1 MLLAFSWTIVLCFI
15 GFQYLREKQYKSDFL
30 NAQLQLYNRHLLDA
44 IEVGVPYEDYI
55 DSHEKPFDSLRVSI
69 ITFTGTVVYDNT
81 LNQAIE
87 MEHNPVSGDK
97 ESFDDP
103 LYNEIL
109 EFAMETGK
117 ISASLIQ

>member
-81 LNQAIE
+81 LDVPQYDQGI
-87 MEHNPVSGDK
+87 
-97 ESFDDP
+97 
-103 LYNEIL
+103 
-109 EFAMETGK
+109 
-117 ISASLIQ
+117 